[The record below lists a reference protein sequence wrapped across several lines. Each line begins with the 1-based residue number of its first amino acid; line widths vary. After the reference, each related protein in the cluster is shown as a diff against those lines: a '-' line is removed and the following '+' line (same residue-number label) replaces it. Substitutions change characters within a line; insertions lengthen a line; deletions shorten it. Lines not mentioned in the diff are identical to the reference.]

1 MAQNDKK
8 DNKGSVNELLNKI
21 SKNLKYI
28 ELLPGSKEP
37 AHDLDKYIKD
47 LNNISDAALLV
58 PKNIV
63 VVDFDSNKN
72 LAEKILNIYPTVAV
86 ETPRGIHLYY
96 KLPKNRN
103 IKNSTRM
110 ITAVGI
116 EADYKTGANNKK
128 AMATI
133 KQNGELRNIT
143 DNNITEIPE
152 LPFELY
158 PIIKSKSSL
167 DNMKEGEGRNDLLYK
182 HILNIYDVVKGIK
195 DESVLKIVKFIN
207 ENIFSEKLPEK
218 ELTSLLHS
226 AIKKLE
232 NKKSIM
238 SIADVWDEKDKLDMF
253 ALADFIKEKLDVKL
267 YNGIL
272 FFRHENGIDY
282 IKNEENNLYREVM
295 KYISLK
301 SNQNKELKHQL
312 ELRADIIESQYFP
325 IKLKN
330 GFLIYDSEVIQKDIA
345 FTPYLLK
352 VNYNLNAYSQDVDD
366 FLNFLTCDRKDL
378 RNLME
383 EMLGCM
389 LMTSG
394 FPQKAFFLVANS
406 GLNGKSTFLTMLSN
420 FTGDASCA
428 LALDELQQ
436 RENLFTLQGKL
447 VNLGDDIDAS
457 YVEKS
462 RSFKTLVA
470 GNEIMAKALYEMP
483 IKLRNTATLIFSSNE
498 MPTFKDKSGGVGRR
512 VAIIPCDNRVE
523 KIDVQID
530 KKLSTDTAKSY
541 ILNLALEGMRRIIE
555 NGGKLSESDTVNKSV
570 ENYLREND
578 SLLAFLE
585 SISYEIEDNK
595 FSNVYERYEFYCEEE
610 GFQQPYSKKKVSGRL
625 KNLGF
630 EMVQKKV
637 GGINSKYIKKI

>member
-8 DNKGSVNELLNKI
+8 YIIEILNKI

-28 ELLPGSKEP
+28 ELIPGSKEP
-37 AHDLDKYIKD
+37 AHDLEKYTKS
-47 LNNISDAALLV
+47 LNNIDDVALLV
-58 PKNIV
+58 PKNII
-63 VVDFDSNKN
+63 VVDFDTNKN
-72 LAEKILNIYPTVAV
+72 IAEKILNIYPTVAV

-96 KLPKNRN
+96 KLPKNHS
-103 IKNSTRM
+103 IKNSTRT
-110 ITAVGI
+110 ITAIGI
-116 EADYKTGANNKK
+116 EVDYKTGAGNKK

-133 KQNGELRNIT
+133 KQNGELRNIS
-143 DNNITEIPE
+143 DNNVSEIPE

-158 PIIKSKSSL
+158 PITKSKSSL
-167 DNMKEGEGRNDLLYK
+167 DNLKEGEGRNDLLYK
-182 HILNIYDVVKGIK
+182 HILNIYETVKGAK
-195 DESVLKIVKFIN
+195 DESVLKIIKFIN
-207 ENIFSEKLPEK
+207 ENVFDEKLPEK
-218 ELTSLLHS
+218 EITSLVHS

-232 NKKSIM
+232 NKKTIM
-238 SIADVWDEKDKLDMF
+238 SISDVWDEKDKLDMF

-272 FFRHENGIDY
+272 FFRHENGKDY

-301 SNQNKELKHQL
+301 SNQNKELRHQL
-312 ELRADIIESQYFP
+312 ELRADIIENQYFP

-352 VNYNLNAYSQDVDD
+352 VNYDPTAHNQDVDG
-366 FLNFLTCDRKDL
+366 FLNFLTCDREDL
-378 RNLME
+378 RKLIE

-428 LALDELQQ
+428 LALEELQQ

-457 YVEKS
+457 YVDKS
-462 RSFKTLVA
+462 RVFKTLVA

-483 IKLRNTATLIFSSNE
+483 IKLRNTATLIFSSND
-498 MPTFKDKSGGVGRR
+498 MPTFKDKSGGVSRR
-512 VAIIPCDNRVE
+512 VAIIPCDNKVE
-523 KIDVQID
+523 KIDVQMD
-530 KKLSTDTAKSY
+530 KKLSTDNAKSY

-555 NGGKLSESDTVNKSV
+555 NGGKLTESDTVNKTV
-570 ENYLREND
+570 EEYLKDND
-578 SLLAFLE
+578 SLLSFLE
-585 SISYEIEDNK
+585 SIEYEIEDNK
-595 FSNVYERYEFYCEEE
+595 FSTVYERYVFYCEEE
-610 GFQQPYSKKKVSGRL
+610 GFQQPYSKKKVGGRL

-637 GGINSKYIKKI
+637 GGMNSRYIKKL